1 LTLSIT
7 YDGGSISSNTAFS
20 TFEFVEMAY
29 RGEVGQGSITIDDA
43 TATRNIVGLKTVIA
57 TESQD
62 VTDTRLFTG
71 LTERRQLGRGDGRIA
86 ASEREWTVGLTD
98 MNDVLRERVITSG
111 KRPAETD
118 VARATWLVGSGFLPG
133 VVGTYISASGPV
145 TLPATNYAGKYGFD
159 VLTDCQDASSKNFFV
174 TWNGSSLALFYDF
187 ETSSNFASTLRIS
200 DTPADIDYV
209 TTFPPDWDNNPGL
222 ERDPGEVYSGM
233 WLEYNGG
240 HVLYQ
245 SGTIASNFRQRE
257 VVLFNDRPRTKTQ
270 ATALATALV
279 TAQSVEED
287 RITLSIHV
295 DRQYVNKVRAGQ
307 RILLKARALG
317 LTDFTAYRVVRKSTK
332 PGRVEGGSP
341 TRYTINLE
349 LAAPKKVKNRLHSVG
364 RQPVPRYV
372 VVGDGADGRPG
383 APSRDGL
390 GSCRGLLRHD
400 VAVLLR
406 RRRPQLP
413 GRRAGAE
420 HGVLRADCHR
430 FGRSSGRVQRPAAN
444 RGRGAVRRRDGLCRP
459 VPSGPRQPGRCVQRF
474 QRG

>member
-7 YDGGSISSNTAFS
+7 YDGGSISSNTSFS

-71 LTERRQLGRGDGRIA
+71 LTERRGLGRSDSRVA
-86 ASEREWTVGLTD
+86 ASERDWTVTLTD

-111 KRPAETD
+111 NRPAETD
-118 VARATWLVGSGFLPG
+118 VARVHWLVGSGFLPD
-133 VVGTYISASGPV
+133 VLGTYVSLSNPV
-145 TLPATNYAGKYGFD
+145 TLPATNYAGRYGFD

-174 TWNGSSLALFYDF
+174 TWHGSSLALFYDAD
-187 ETSSNFASTLRIS
+187 TSSNFASTLRIS

-240 HVLYQ
+240 HIFYR
-245 SGTIASNFRQRE
+245 SGAVASNFRQRE
-257 VVLFNDRPRTKTQ
+257 VSLFNDRPKTATQ
-270 ATALATALV
+270 ATTLATKLV
-279 TAQSVEED
+279 SQQSVEED

-295 DRQYVNKVRAGQ
+295 DRQYANIVRAGQ
-307 RILLKARALG
+307 RVLLKARSIG
-317 LTDFTAYRVVRKSTK
+317 VTTFTAYRVVRKSTK

-341 TRYTINLE
+341 TRYTLNLE
-349 LAAPKKVKNRLHSVG
+349 LAAPKKIKNRLHSVG
-364 RQPVPRYV
+364 R
-372 VVGDGADGRPG
+372 
-383 APSRDGL
+383 S
-390 GSCRGLLRHD
+390 GSTTARRTRCRGRL
-400 VAVLLR
+400 
-406 RRRPQLP
+406 
-413 GRRAGAE
+413 
-420 HGVLRADCHR
+420 
-430 FGRSSGRVQRPAAN
+430 
-444 RGRGAVRRRDGLCRP
+444 
-459 VPSGPRQPGRCVQRF
+459 
-474 QRG
+474 